1 MEDMPARY
9 WLAVIACGLIALQ
22 VFQSGKLY
30 AYPLIENFVVQ
41 TAKLTTLWAAIGLAF
56 IALMFFT
63 KTAEDFSRVWAAS
76 WLSSCYVCFL
86 VIRLLTK
93 LRLNQLHRQG
103 RLTRRVAIVGAGEH
117 GRRLLQNIGGLPD
130 RSGIDVI
137 GVFDDRKT
145 RVPKDELL
153 GVPIR
158 GSTDDLLEACRAGAV
173 DLIIIAL
180 PWSAEARLT
189 QLMTKMRQ
197 VPVDL
202 QLAPE
207 QIGFRLADRPQL
219 NLAGVPMLT
228 VFEKPLSGW
237 NYLIKGVEDRAL
249 GVLMTIVAAPVL
261 LLIALAIKLD
271 SPGPVLFRQQ
281 RFGFNNKI
289 FTVYKFRTMYD
300 RPGEEESVPQATRND
315 PRITRVGRLLR
326 RTSLD
331 ELPQLFN
338 VLQGTMSL
346 VGPRPHAVAHNEAFA
361 AAVREYYARHRVK
374 PGITGWAQVNG
385 FRGETDTREKLE
397 RRVEYDLYYIDNWSL
412 QLDLKIILMTLLVG
426 FVNRH
431 AY

>member
-1 MEDMPARY
+1 
-9 WLAVIACGLIALQ
+9 
-22 VFQSGKLY
+22 
-30 AYPLIENFVVQ
+30 
-41 TAKLTTLWAAIGLAF
+41 
-56 IALMFFT
+56 
-63 KTAEDFSRVWAAS
+63 
-76 WLSSCYVCFL
+76 
-86 VIRLLTK
+86 
-93 LRLNQLHRQG
+93 
-103 RLTRRVAIVGAGEH
+103 
-117 GRRLLQNIGGLPD
+117 
-130 RSGIDVI
+130 
-137 GVFDDRKT
+137 
-145 RVPKDELL
+145 
-153 GVPIR
+153 
-158 GSTDDLLEACRAGAV
+158 
-173 DLIIIAL
+173 
-180 PWSAEARLT
+180 
-189 QLMTKMRQ
+189 MTKMRQ